1 MKKVMVFGTFDIL
14 HPGHI
19 HALKEAKKYGDF
31 LVVIVARDQTVNSVK
46 ARPPVHDEVTRL
58 NNLRAL
64 NIANLVRLG
73 NLDDKYAVIREEKP
87 DVIALG
93 YDQKAFTDDLAKIMG
108 DKVPIVRLSA
118 YQPEIYK
125 SSKIRAS
132 QGI

>member
-1 MKKVMVFGTFDIL
+1 MVFGTFDIL

-19 HALKEAKKYGDF
+19 HMLKEAKNYGDF
-31 LVVIVARDQTVNSVK
+31 LVAIVARDQTVNSVK
-46 ARPPVHDEVTRL
+46 AKPPVHDEATRL

-64 NIANLVRLG
+64 NIADLVRLG

-87 DVIALG
+87 DIIALG
-93 YDQKAFTDDLAKIMG
+93 YDQKAFTDDLSKIVG
-108 DKVPIVRLSA
+108 DRVSIIRLSA
-118 YQPEIYK
+118 YLPKIYK